1 MRARALRALP
11 LVVVS
16 LGIGA
21 AVFRALTR
29 CWCAIRAVCFFV
41 FRPGHE
47 LRALLCA
54 AVCCAVV
61 GGMTYCPAVS

>member
-11 LVVVS
+11 LV
-16 LGIGA
+16 A

-29 CWCAIRAVCFFV
+29 CWCAIRAESFFV

-47 LRALLCA
+47 LRALQCCVLRPGVLLLA
-54 AVCCAVV
+54 A
-61 GGMTYCPAVS
+61 